1 MSTKAEPEL
10 LKSGRQK
17 SIKKTVSVRF
27 MPDTLIKIRHAV
39 AATGNLSVW
48 VERACLERL
57 RLEKQLQR
65 LQRENERTSSS
76 E

>member
-1 MSTKAEPEL
+1 MSTKAQPEL
-10 LKSGRQK
+10 LKSGKPK
-17 SIKKTVSVRF
+17 SPKRTVTIRF

-39 AATGNLSVW
+39 AETGNMSVW

-57 RLEKQLQR
+57 RLEKQIQR
-65 LQRENERTSSS
+65 IAKNERTSSS